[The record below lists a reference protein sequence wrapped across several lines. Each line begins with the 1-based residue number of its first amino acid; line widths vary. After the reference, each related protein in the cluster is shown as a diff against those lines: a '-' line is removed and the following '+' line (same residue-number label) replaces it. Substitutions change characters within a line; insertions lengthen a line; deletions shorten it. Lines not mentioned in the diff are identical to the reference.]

1 MEGGQEGLAPSLTPC
16 GARPHAQAPAAPPH
30 THSRCQPP
38 AAPPPPTPWL
48 GVALV
53 GGAPPRPTRPDPTPF
68 PPPQLDSLALAFFCV
83 MMAAEWWLLPG
94 KMLSKRL
101 DPLGKLLSWAG
112 LLPTSSLVALAP
124 AW

>member
-1 MEGGQEGLAPSLTPC
+1 
-16 GARPHAQAPAAPPH
+16 
-30 THSRCQPP
+30 
-38 AAPPPPTPWL
+38 
-48 GVALV
+48 
-53 GGAPPRPTRPDPTPF
+53 
-68 PPPQLDSLALAFFCV
+68 